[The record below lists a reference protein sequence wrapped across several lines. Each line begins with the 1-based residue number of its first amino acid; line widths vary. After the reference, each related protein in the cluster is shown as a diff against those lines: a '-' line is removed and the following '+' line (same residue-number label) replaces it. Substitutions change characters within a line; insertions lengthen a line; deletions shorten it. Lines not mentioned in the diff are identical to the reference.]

1 MPFRFLFK
9 YFLALFVL
17 FLCSSTPAQPLA
29 AIPDSLQ
36 TKSYQQL
43 TAWIDQHY
51 DQVEKS
57 KIYAHALL
65 KKAKREKNASKT
77 ILAYHY
83 LGYLNKENDKGMVY
97 IDSLLQTSLHT
108 GNQKTIA
115 SAYLTKG
122 AFLDGENDYLKAL
135 ETYLIALKYAHN
147 HPDLLLPV
155 KQNIGLL
162 KAKVGDYDEALV
174 LFKETLQARKQKP
187 ITTQNSNDYLNNF
200 FCVADAFQRCHQAD
214 SAYTYNKLGYMESV
228 RLKNEEMK
236 LYFTLNEGAN
246 QSMKG
251 NFQSCIDSV
260 EKVLQPLI
268 NYEDYHNLGIAYY
281 YLGKSYFS
289 KKENEK
295 GIRYL
300 LKMDSLFQA
309 NSFLMTEQR
318 EGYALIIDYYKRKKD
333 LLKQLEFTEKL
344 IKVDAYF
351 QNKYKGL
358 SKSITLK
365 FDTPQLISDKV
376 ALIER
381 LENQNA
387 YLNKI
392 RFILITFAITS
403 LILLLRLY
411 FRHRSFKNK
420 YLTLIQQIQ
429 SPKKIST
436 LEPTPK
442 PILKNKDLDF
452 PLETIQQI
460 LERLDDFEKN
470 AGFLDKDMTQNTLAK
485 LCGTNANYLS
495 KVIHKY
501 KNNTYSNYIK
511 NIRITYAIQTIYDDP
526 SIRNYKIEHLAEYFG
541 FNNSETFSKAFLHK
555 TGIYPSYFIKQIQRE
570 NIVPENLV

>member
-1 MPFRFLFK
+1 MNLKLIFGWAFFLIGFEGSWGQ
-9 YFLALFVL
+9 
-17 FLCSSTPAQPLA
+17 SSAVS
-29 AIPDSLQ
+29 PDSLR
-36 TKSYQQL
+36 TKSYHQL
-43 TAWIDQHY
+43 TELIGQNY
-51 DQVEKS
+51 DQVEKA

-65 KKAKREKNASKT
+65 KKANREKNTSKI
-77 ILAYHY
+77 ILAYHF

-97 IDSLLQTSLHT
+97 IDSMLQTSLHT
-108 GNQKTIA
+108 GDQKTIA

-122 AFLDGENDYLKAL
+122 TFLDDDNDYLIAL

-147 HPDLLLPV
+147 HTDLLIPV

-162 KAKVGDYDEALV
+162 KSKVGDYDEALV
-174 LFKETLQARKQKP
+174 LFKEALQARKQKP
-187 ITTQNSNDYLNNF
+187 ITSQNSYDYLNNI

-214 SAYTYNKLGYMESV
+214 SAKTYNKLGFKESK
-228 RLKNEEMK
+228 RLENEEMT

-260 EKVLQPLI
+260 EKVIQPLI
-268 NYEDYHNLGIAYY
+268 NYKDYQNLGIAYF
-281 YLGKSYFS
+281 YLGKSYMS

-295 GIRYL
+295 GIHYL
-300 LKMDSLFQA
+300 MKMDSLFQA

-318 EGYALIIDYYKRKKD
+318 EGYVLIIDYYKRKND

-344 IKVDAYF
+344 IKVDAFF

-411 FRHRSFKNK
+411 IRHRSFKNK
-420 YLTLIQQIQ
+420 YLKLIDQIQ
-429 SPKKIST
+429 SPKEIST

-460 LERLDDFEKN
+460 LEKLDDFEKN

-485 LCGTNANYLS
+485 QCGTNVNYLS

-511 NIRITYAIQTIYDDP
+511 NIRITYAIQTIYKDP

>member
-9 YFLALFVL
+9 YFLVLFVL
-17 FLCSSTPAQPLA
+17 FLSSSTSAQKLS

-51 DQVEKS
+51 DQVEKA
-57 KIYAHALL
+57 KKYAHALL
-65 KKAKREKNASKT
+65 KKAKREKNTSKT

-83 LGYLNKENDKGMVY
+83 LGYLNKENDRGMVY
-97 IDSLLQTSLHT
+97 IDSMLQISLHT
-108 GNQKTIA
+108 GDQKTIA

-122 AFLDGENDYLKAL
+122 TFLEGENDYLRAL

-147 HPDLLLPV
+147 HTDLLIPV

-174 LFKETLQARKQKP
+174 LYKETLQARKQKP
-187 ITTQNSNDYLNNF
+187 ITTQNSYDYLNNF
-200 FCVADAFQRCHQAD
+200 FCVADAFQRCHQTD
-214 SAYTYNKLGYMESV
+214 SAYTYNKLGYTECV

-246 QSMKG
+246 QSIKG

-268 NYEDYHNLGIAYY
+268 NYEDYNNLGIAYY
-281 YLGKSYFS
+281 YLGKNYIS
-289 KKENEK
+289 KKENEI

-300 LKMDSLFQA
+300 IKMDSLFQA
-309 NSFLMTEQR
+309 NSFLMPEQR
-318 EGYALIIDYYKRKKD
+318 EGYVLVIDYYKRKKD
-333 LLKQLEFTEKL
+333 LLKQLEYTEKL
-344 IKVDAYF
+344 IKVDEYF
-351 QNKYKGL
+351 QSKYKGL

-365 FDTPQLISDKV
+365 FDTPQLISDKMV
-376 ALIER
+376 LIEN

-387 YLNKI
+387 NLNKI
-392 RFILITFAITS
+392 RFVLLSFAITI

-411 FRHRSFKNK
+411 IRHRNFKNK
-420 YLTLIQQIQ
+420 YLKLIQQIQ
-429 SPKKIST
+429 SHNEIST

-442 PILKNKDLDF
+442 PIHKNKDLDF

-501 KNNTYSNYIK
+501 KNNSYSNYIK
-511 NIRITYAIQTIYDDP
+511 NIRITYAIQIIYEDP